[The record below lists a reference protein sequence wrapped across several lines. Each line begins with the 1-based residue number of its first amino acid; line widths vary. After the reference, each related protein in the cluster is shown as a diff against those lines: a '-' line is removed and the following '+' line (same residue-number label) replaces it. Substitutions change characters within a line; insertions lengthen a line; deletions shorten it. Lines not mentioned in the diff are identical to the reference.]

1 MTSLETPRRSPL
13 RAALAL
19 AVAALLALPLS
30 GLALAP
36 AAAADAPA
44 VSLGALQVEKK
55 TEPIGID
62 VERPRFSW
70 IIDSTK
76 RAVVQQSYRLQVAPT
91 AAALS
96 AGEGWDS
103 GVVASIESSN
113 VEYDGPELASAHR
126 YFWKVDV
133 VTNVGAASAT
143 SEFRTGLYN
152 PETDWADSEW
162 IGNARLQSASP
173 VEMSLTN
180 AGWIHPPYTGTNTPP
195 GYFRK
200 SFTLD
205 DAKTIE
211 SAEFVLAG
219 DRGAAAYLN
228 GVQVASSPSVD
239 DQWKKAARVVVTPL
253 AGQNLLA
260 IRLNNTAK
268 TYGAVV
274 GKLTVLYTD
283 GTTQDIVTDA
293 TWLSSTTANVGWASN
308 GYDTT
313 GWVAAAQ
320 RALYGG
326 SPWGSQVSI
335 PAAASADTRLTF
347 DTAAWTTAELVN
359 DTVPSALFRR
369 VITTEPGKEV
379 AWAKLAITGDQI
391 FTAYWNG
398 EQVAFNTGANNEWQS
413 ARTVSLP
420 VTTGD
425 NALAVSLATS
435 NSQYGGILAS
445 VRIGYTDGTSTDF
458 ASGSSMKAL
467 ASTEAAAPEGWKTI
481 AFDDSAWTNARAQYL
496 YRGWVYGDRVSIPE
510 LAIGAEPLNFTNV
523 PWIFTP
529 EASTGSAPGED
540 RAFRTTRS
548 TPAGLTAKSAEIIIT
563 ADDSYTLWVNGAKL
577 GESDGATNGWQQS
590 YRYTTDLAATSNTFA
605 VRTTNGANSPAGLL
619 AKVRVTYT
627 DDSTSTFTTGT
638 DWKASK
644 TIDPGFQ
651 QIAFDDSGW
660 GNAVQQ
666 AVYGSG
672 PWGSGVRLPKPAP
685 AAAPLL
691 RKDFGVDGPV
701 ATATLFL
708 AAGGYADVS
717 LNGEPISDDLLSP
730 GFTDYDD
737 TVQYVAKD
745 VTGLLDQGDNA
756 IGMELGRGFYGMTG
770 SNVWNWQSPPWHD
783 EPVARAVLHIEYVDG
798 TTDRLVTD
806 SSWTIHD
813 GPTLFDDLYGGERF
827 DAGRVI
833 PDYDTA
839 GFDDTTWEPA
849 SEVKGPKGVLV
860 NQRQQPIRETEALS
874 AISMTEPVDGKYV
887 VKFPRMLAGN
897 VQITA
902 TGADGD
908 EITVKYAE
916 KLRSSGLLNM
926 DNNGGFGSGFQ
937 TDRFILAG
945 TGQPET
951 WQAHFS
957 YKGFQYIEVSGWPAG
972 SEPTLANF
980 TAKAVHTDAAET
992 GTFESANDIMN
1003 RTHTA
1008 VVDTLENNIHGIPT
1022 DTPMFEKNGWTGDAA
1037 IGAEMFLMNL
1047 DTHELFA
1054 KWMRDVNESRD
1065 AEGAPMVIAPSSA
1078 NWGEWGI
1085 NTPWHSAYILIPRWL
1100 YQYGN
1105 DDRVMTEYY
1114 EGMKGYIDLEFDR
1127 STNGLVTNPRLGD
1140 WVSPEASPAGGNAP
1154 EDTRVS
1160 GTAYLYTMLVAMSDT
1175 AAFLGHDA
1183 DAEQFAADA
1192 AVVKTA
1198 FNTAFY
1204 KASRGYYVGTGD
1216 SGYRQTHNVLALAF
1230 GLTPNADAATST
1242 ALSIVADIKAKGNH
1256 LNTGVLGTKYLLPV
1270 LTQYGYEDVAY
1281 TLATQTTYPSWG
1293 YIMENGGTSM
1303 WEHWSL
1309 EARSLGHYF
1318 LGTVDDWFYHSVAGI
1333 QASPT
1338 AGYREITI
1346 QPAVTRQL
1354 AWAKGSVESPF
1365 GTVATDW
1372 SSSGGQLRLDV
1383 DIPVGTTAKI
1393 HIPAANLT
1401 AVTEGGKTLDIV
1413 DGVQGT
1419 ELAGDTIIVTVG
1431 SGHYSF
1437 VSGDAAGRI
1446 GDILTSLDAVT
1457 AALTQLRAEGKV
1469 SWTQQTKLQKLIAAT
1484 RTQALSALARTRS
1497 STPAS
1502 TATAL
1507 ASTLT
1512 KLGAL
1517 DKGITALGAVPRTAL
1532 RPLAATVRTQTYETI
1547 TSILGVDLSA
1557 SLDKASYAPGEKPK
1571 AIISVANGGISSI
1584 TAVSAK
1590 ITGLP
1595 TGWKSTPSSKVLS
1608 KKLTAT
1614 KTARGTFAL
1623 TIPGSQL
1630 PGDQTGTANA
1640 SFVFGGATVRLTEKF
1655 DISVT
1660 STVRLHDAVVDP
1672 SPVAPGSTTTL
1683 TAKVTNDGTQSIS
1696 GRLRL
1701 EVPEGW
1707 VTPLASEAIAVPAG
1721 ATKTVS
1727 VPVFIPRNAAA
1738 ASRAFALT
1746 ARFARGDAV
1755 YAATEAS
1762 VTVAI
1767 TPIANL
1773 TPYDHVDLGN
1783 GTSESAHA
1791 LTASPTSGS
1800 NTEAG
1805 LTRRYAGHLTDYSWF
1820 AFDVDVEAGKPF
1832 VLRSTET
1839 YDRSQTK
1846 RYKVYVDDV
1855 EVALRQEAHTTGAG
1869 TETWEFV
1876 VGAEHATSGTVRVKF
1891 ENQEDHS
1898 YYDPSIADVWSLPL
1912 AALDNGPQVVA
1923 TYEPYTPND
1932 VTGWFRQTSVIVT
1945 LDARATIGG
1954 DVDMEYSLDGA
1965 TPVAYAGP
1973 FTITGQKNHALVIT
1987 ATDAAGTTTT
1997 AEHAVRID
2005 TVAPKT
2011 TVKLSGRTVT
2021 LTATDATSGP
2031 ATTKY
2036 RVNGGSWKT
2045 GTTFALSKKG
2055 TFTVQ
2060 YASTDAAGNVER
2072 SVTTKVTVRR

>member
-1 MTSLETPRRSPL
+1 M
-13 RAALAL
+13 LAI
-19 AVAALLALPLS
+19 PLS
-30 GLALAP
+30 GLALTPALAAVEP
-36 AAAADAPA
+36 AA
-44 VSLGALQVEKK
+44 VTLSGLQVEKK

-62 VERPRFSW
+62 VEAPRFSW
-70 IIDSTK
+70 IIESTK

-91 AAALS
+91 AAALE
-96 AGEGWDS
+96 AGSGWDS

-113 VEYDGPELASAHR
+113 VEYDGPQLDSASR
-126 YFWKVDV
+126 YFWRVDV
-133 VTNVGAASAT
+133 VTNVGAANAS

-173 VEMSLTN
+173 VEMSLTG
-180 AGWIHPPYTGTNTPP
+180 AGWIHPPYTGSNTPP

-205 DAKTIE
+205 ESKTIE
-211 SAEFVLAG
+211 SAEFVMAG
-219 DRGAAAYLN
+219 DRGFSAFLN
-228 GVQVASSPSVD
+228 GAQIASSPSVD

-260 IRLNNTAK
+260 VRLNNTAK
-268 TYGAVV
+268 AYGAVV

-283 GTTQDIVTDA
+283 GSTDDIVTDA
-293 TWLSSTTANVGWASN
+293 SWLSSQTANVGWASN
-308 GYDTT
+308 GYATSD
-313 GWVAAAQ
+313 WVAAAQ
-320 RALYGG
+320 RAVYGG

-347 DTAAWTTAELVN
+347 DTAAWTTAALN
-359 DTVPSALFRR
+359 NNTVPSSLFRR
-369 VITTEPGKEV
+369 VITTDPGKEV
-379 AWAKLAITGDQI
+379 AWAKLAITGDQV

-420 VTTGD
+420 VTAGD
-425 NALAVSLATS
+425 NALAVSLAT
-435 NSQYGGILAS
+435 NSTQYGGILAT
-445 VRIGYTDGTSTDF
+445 VRIGYTDGSSTEF
-458 ASGSSMKAL
+458 VSGSSMKSL
-467 ASTEAAAPEGWKTI
+467 VSTEAAAPEGWKSVG
-481 AFDDSAWTNARAQYL
+481 FDDSAWVNAQAQYL
-496 YRGWVYGDRVSIPE
+496 YRGWVYADRVTIPE
-510 LAIGAEPLNFTNV
+510 LAVGAEPLNFTNV

-540 RAFRTTRS
+540 RAFRTTRA

-563 ADDSYTLWVNGAKL
+563 ADDSYKLWINGEKI

-590 YRYTTDLAATSNTFA
+590 YRYTTDLAGGSNTFA

-619 AKVRVTYT
+619 AKVRITYT

-644 TIDPGFQ
+644 TIDAGFEQ
-651 QIAFDDSGW
+651 PVFDDSAW

-672 PWGSGVRLPKPAP
+672 PWGSGVKLPQPAP

-691 RKDFGVDGPV
+691 RKNFEVDGDV

-745 VTGLLDQGDNA
+745 LTGLLEQGDNA

-783 EPVARAVLHIEYVDG
+783 EPVARAVLHIEYADG
-798 TTDRLVTD
+798 TTDDIVTD
-806 SSWTIHD
+806 SSWTLHD

-833 PDYDTA
+833 PDWNTA
-839 GFDDTTWEPA
+839 AFDDTTWAAA
-849 SEVKGPKGVLV
+849 SEVKGPKGLLV
-860 NQRQQPIRETEALS
+860 NQRQQPIRETEALP

-902 TGADGD
+902 EGADGT
-908 EITVKYAE
+908 EITFKYAE
-916 KLRSSGLLNM
+916 KLRSTGLLNM

-945 TGQPET
+945 TGAPET

-957 YKGFQYIEVSGWPAG
+957 YKGFQYIEVSGWPEG

-1037 IGAEMFLMNL
+1037 VGAEMFLMNL

-1078 NWGEWGI
+1078 NWGEWGV

-1127 STNGLVTNPRLGD
+1127 SNNGLVTNPRLGD

-1175 AAFLGHDA
+1175 ASFLGHDA
-1183 DAEQFAADA
+1183 DAAQFAADA

-1204 KASRGYYVGTGD
+1204 KADRGYYVGSGD
-1216 SGYRQTHNVLALAF
+1216 RGYRQTHNVLALAF
-1230 GLTPNADAATST
+1230 GLTPDADAAQST
-1242 ALSIVADIKAKGNH
+1242 VKSIVADIKEKGNH

-1383 DIPVGTTAKI
+1383 DIPVGTTAKV

-1401 AVTEGGKTLDIV
+1401 ALTEGGKTLDLV

-1419 ELAGDTIIVTVG
+1419 EIDGGTIIVTIG

-1446 GDILTSLDAVT
+1446 GDILTSLEAVT
-1457 AALTQLRAEGKV
+1457 AELAVQRASGKLSAAQL
-1469 SWTQQTKLQKLIAAT
+1469 T
-1484 RTQALSALARTRS
+1484 RTQKLVDATRLQAVSALARIRT
-1497 STPAS
+1497 STPLSA
-1502 TATAL
+1502 ANAL
-1507 ASTLT
+1507 ATMLNKLNALDSGIT
-1512 KLGAL
+1512 KLS
-1517 DKGITALGAVPRTAL
+1517 TTPRTAL
-1532 RPLAATVRTQTYETI
+1532 RPLAAEVRALTDATV
-1547 TSILGVDLSA
+1547 TSILKVTVTT
-1557 SLDKASYAPGEKPK
+1557 SLNAESYAPGAKP
-1571 AIISVANGGISSI
+1571 VATIALVNGG
-1584 TAVSAK
+1584 TGLVGTVRARVA
-1590 ITGLP
+1590 GLP
-1595 TGWKSTPSSKVLS
+1595 TGWKVTPSVRDLASKL
-1608 KKLTAT
+1608 AAG
-1614 KTARGTFAL
+1614 KTTRGTFTV
-1623 TIPGSQL
+1623 TIAASQL
-1630 PGDQTGTANA
+1630 PADVPVAANLTYR
-1640 SFVFGGATVRLTEKF
+1640 FGGATVHVSKPFE
-1655 DISVT
+1655 IAVA
-1660 STVRLHDAVVDP
+1660 STVRLHDLVVDP
-1672 SPVAPGSTTTL
+1672 GTVAPGAKTTL
-1683 TAKVTNDGTQSIS
+1683 TAEVTNDGSQAVS

-1701 EVPEGW
+1701 DVPEGW
-1707 VTPLASEAIAVPAG
+1707 VTPLASEAVAVPAG

-1727 VPVFIPRNAAA
+1727 VPVFVPRDAVA
-1738 ASRAFALT
+1738 ASRDFDLS

-1755 YAATEAS
+1755 YAAGEAS

-1767 TPIANL
+1767 TPIADL

-1783 GTSESAHA
+1783 GTSETAHA
-1791 LTASPTSGS
+1791 LTAATSSGTTQRRGSPVATPGTSPTSPGS
-1800 NTEAG
+1800 PSTSRSSRASPSCSARS
-1805 LTRRYAGHLTDYSWF
+1805 RR
-1820 AFDVDVEAGKPF
+1820 
-1832 VLRSTET
+1832 
-1839 YDRSQTK
+1839 
-1846 RYKVYVDDV
+1846 
-1855 EVALRQEAHTTGAG
+1855 
-1869 TETWEFV
+1869 
-1876 VGAEHATSGTVRVKF
+1876 
-1891 ENQEDHS
+1891 
-1898 YYDPSIADVWSLPL
+1898 
-1912 AALDNGPQVVA
+1912 
-1923 TYEPYTPND
+1923 
-1932 VTGWFRQTSVIVT
+1932 
-1945 LDARATIGG
+1945 
-1954 DVDMEYSLDGA
+1954 
-1965 TPVAYAGP
+1965 
-1973 FTITGQKNHALVIT
+1973 
-1987 ATDAAGTTTT
+1987 TT
-1997 AEHAVRID
+1997 ARRRSATRC
-2005 TVAPKT
+2005 TSTMSRWRCARR
-2011 TVKLSGRTVT
+2011 RTRPER
-2021 LTATDATSGP
+2021 A
-2031 ATTKY
+2031 
-2036 RVNGGSWKT
+2036 RRRGSSSW
-2045 GTTFALSKKG
+2045 
-2055 TFTVQ
+2055 VP
-2060 YASTDAAGNVER
+2060 STRHPRPCG
-2072 SVTTKVTVRR
+2072 